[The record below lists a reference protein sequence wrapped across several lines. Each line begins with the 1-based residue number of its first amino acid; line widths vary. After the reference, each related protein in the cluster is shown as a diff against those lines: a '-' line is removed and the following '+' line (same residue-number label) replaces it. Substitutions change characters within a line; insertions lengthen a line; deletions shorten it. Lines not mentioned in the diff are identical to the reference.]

1 LENTYHQNK
10 GDFIMQHFQTSLFY
24 DLQELIRNSPLL
36 RKYYY
41 LFKALDLSTLPD
53 TNHGLGATGYSRH
66 AILRAFIIKHLE
78 RIKSVPQLIEY
89 LNSIPPLQEMCGFNL
104 GSLPDESQFY
114 RFLKNTKNSTLKH
127 LHQKLNQRLI
137 DGGFLQLD
145 HFILDSKPVRA
156 ATKEN
161 NLKNPNRN
169 SRDKTKIPKRNPRAT
184 LSYYSCQVV
193 NGKKENLIF
202 FWGYRTHTLITK
214 EGVCLIELTLPN
226 NLTDQEIAFRLLKA
240 LKRKYGVKM
249 GSLFLADMAYDVK
262 ELYDFIVGEL
272 KSKAY
277 IPINP
282 RNTRDD
288 KTFGPHGCPLC
299 DAGLE
304 MKSVGRCQEQRR
316 QRIKFRCPLK
326 MSKKVAQKYN
336 HVCPANHPSFHTGKC
351 YGCTKYIDI
360 TNDARSM
367 VPRDSKEY
375 KEAFKT
381 RQVVEQ
387 YYSRL
392 GDREVEQTTH
402 YGFRAIQNQMTIAHL
417 TASLVAVAAAV
428 ILEQPDK
435 MRCWRTL
442 LSARSRCW
450 RTFAQPA
457 KVA

>member
-1 LENTYHQNK
+1 
-10 GDFIMQHFQTSLFY
+10 MQHFQTSLFY

-41 LFKALDLSTLPD
+41 LFKALNLSALSD
-53 TNHGLGATGYSRH
+53 RNDRLGRTGHSRH

-78 RIKSVPQLIEY
+78 RIKSVSQLIEY
-89 LNSIPPLQEMCGFNL
+89 LNSIPPLLEMCGFDL
-104 GSLPDESQFY
+104 GRLPDESQFY
-114 RFLKNTKNSTLKH
+114 RVLKNTKNSTLKH

-137 DGGFLQLD
+137 DGGFIQLD
-145 HFILDSKPVRA
+145 QFILDSKPIMA

-161 NLKNPNRN
+161 NFKNPNRN

-214 EGVCLIELTLPN
+214 EGICLIELTLPN
-226 NLTDQEIAFRLLKA
+226 NISDQEAAFRLIKA
-240 LKRKYGVKM
+240 LKRLYGVKKN
-249 GSLFLADMAYDVK
+249 SLFLADKAYDVK

-282 RNTRDD
+282 RNTRDG

-299 DAGLE
+299 DASLE
-304 MKSVGRCQEQRR
+304 MKSAGRCQEQRR
-316 QRIKFRCPLK
+316 QRIKFRGPLK
-326 MSKKVAQKYN
+326 MSKKVAGKYN
-336 HVCPANHPSFHTGKC
+336 NVCPANHPSFDTGKC

-375 KEAFKT
+375 KETFKT

-392 GDREVEQTTH
+392 GDREAEQTTH
-402 YGFRAIQNQMTIAHL
+402 YSFRAIQNQMTIAHL

-428 ILEQPDK
+428 ILQQPDK
-435 MRCWRTL
+435 M
-442 LSARSRCW
+442 RCW

-457 KVA
+457 KAA

>member
-1 LENTYHQNK
+1 
-10 GDFIMQHFQTSLFY
+10 MQHFQTSLFY

-41 LFKALDLSTLPD
+41 LFKALNLSTLPD
-53 TNHGLGATGYSRH
+53 RNDRLGRTGHSRH
-66 AILRAFIIKHLE
+66 AILRAFIVKHLE

-89 LNSIPPLQEMCGFNL
+89 LDSIPPLLEMCGFDL
-104 GSLPDESQFY
+104 GRLPDESQFY

-127 LHQKLNQRLI
+127 LHQKINQRLI
-137 DGGFLQLD
+137 DAGFIQINQ
-145 HFILDSKPVRA
+145 FILDSKPVMA
-156 ATKEN
+156 ATREN
-161 NLKNPNRN
+161 NFKNPNRN

-214 EGVCLIELTLPN
+214 EGICLIELTLPN
-226 NLTDQEIAFRLLKA
+226 NITDQEAAFRLIKA
-240 LKRKYGVKM
+240 LKRLYGVNED
-249 GSLFLADMAYDVK
+249 SLFLADKAYDVK
-262 ELYDFIVGEL
+262 ELYDFIVGQL

-282 RNTRDD
+282 RNTRND

-299 DAGLE
+299 NAGLE
-304 MKSVGRCQEQRR
+304 MKSAGYCREPKR

-326 MSKKVAQKYN
+326 MSKKVAGKYN
-336 HVCPANHPSFHTGKC
+336 NVCSANHPSFDTGKC

-360 TNDARSM
+360 TNDARAR

-375 KEAFKT
+375 KETFKA

-387 YYSRL
+387 YYARL
-392 GDREVEQTTH
+392 GDREVKQTSH

-417 TASLVAVAAAV
+417 TASLVAVAAAI
-428 ILEQPDK
+428 ILEQPNK
-435 MRCWRTL
+435 M
-442 LSARSRCW
+442 RCW
-450 RTFAQPA
+450 RTFAQPVKA
-457 KVA
+457 A